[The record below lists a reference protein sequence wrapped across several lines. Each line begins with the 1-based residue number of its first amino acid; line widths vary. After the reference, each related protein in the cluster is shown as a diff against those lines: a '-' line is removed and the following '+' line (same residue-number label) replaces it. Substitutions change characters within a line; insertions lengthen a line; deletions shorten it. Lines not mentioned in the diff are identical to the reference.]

1 MNRKKWINRSLKL
14 LFILAMAP
22 PTFGKMS
29 QNEEFLNSF
38 TGLGYPVYLSYILAV
53 AYILSFIAIL
63 LPKAKLIKEW
73 AYAGVTFSLTGAFA
87 SHLLAGEP
95 ILKATWAL
103 FTLALLMGA
112 YFSEEGKK
120 LSIK

>member
-1 MNRKKWINRSLKL
+1 
-14 LFILAMAP
+14 
-22 PTFGKMS
+22 
-29 QNEEFLNSF
+29 
-38 TGLGYPVYLSYILAV
+38 LGTLVYLSYILAV

-63 LPKAKLIKEW
+63 LPKTKLIKEW

-95 ILKATWAL
+95 FFRATWAL

>member
-1 MNRKKWINRSLKL
+1 MNRKKWISRSLKL

-22 PTFGKMS
+22 PTFGKIS
-29 QNEEFLNSF
+29 QNEQFLSSF

-53 AYILSFIAIL
+53 AYILGFIAIL
-63 LPKAKLIKEW
+63 LPKTKLIKEW
-73 AYAGVTFSLTGAFA
+73 AYAGLTFSLTGAFA

-95 ILKATWAL
+95 ILQATWAL